1 MKTRSERIHA
11 LIERLAPTAAAQH
24 AKDGTWPNTHPEPGK
39 RYDEVG
45 NPYLDEHQQPIPA
58 RHSGAPYVI
67 ETLTDNRRRLTIRG
81 DDGDL
86 LAGVGATLDEAIGKL
101 EAKAGLPVGGDDD
114 K

>member
-1 MKTRSERIHA
+1 MRTKSERIHR
-11 LIERLAPTAAAQH
+11 LVEKLAPTAAAQH
-24 AKDGTWPNTHPEPGK
+24 AKDGTWPNTHPSPGVK
-39 RYDEVG
+39 R
-45 NPYLDEHQQPIPA
+45 DEHDEPLLDANEQPIPA

-67 ETLTDNRRRLTIRG
+67 ETLTDDRRRLTIRG
-81 DDGDL
+81 EDGDV